1 VNNTD
6 DKLSRNLSMAATN
19 ITYVGNNMDIYIA
32 VAFPASIWLLIS
44 LLPQVLGHFS
54 GLNQS
59 VMLIGTWPKKGW
71 MLLLGFFAFLG
82 NETLVHSYS
91 IVNAACLGGF
101 AIQGP
106 ISILLMMVT
115 AAVELLIVSLLISS
129 TQTVFV
135 KHAWNIRE
143 ALSRENARK
152 LLQDYENIRQGVGPF
167 YLLAF
172 AIHAPIMLCFAFW
185 GQTYTWSV
193 GTVLRSISTL
203 SWSWFSLVHICLMSE
218 NCFNA
223 IKDLLPSV
231 RYIYAY
237 ISFFFVNA
245 VVETKLHNEAPL
257 R

>member
-1 VNNTD
+1 MASANT
-6 DKLSRNLSMAATN
+6 TF
-19 ITYVGNNMDIYIA
+19 IGNNMDKYVG
-32 VAFPASIWLLIS
+32 VAFPAFILLLVF

-54 GLNQS
+54 ALNQS
-59 VMLIGTWPKKGW
+59 VMLTGSWPSNGW
-71 MLLLGFFAFLG
+71 VLVLAFFAFVGKETSSHILWTFKAISLG
-82 NETLVHSYS
+82 SFNVHRP
-91 IVNAACLGGF
+91 VLF
-101 AIQGP
+101 
-106 ISILLMMVT
+106 LLMMVT
-115 AAVELLIVSLLISS
+115 AALELLIASLLISS
-129 TQTVFV
+129 AQTVFV
-135 KHAWNIRE
+135 KHAENLRE
-143 ALSRENARK
+143 SLSTQIARK

-185 GQTYTWSV
+185 GLTYTWSV